1 MSMKSDDVISRLNAA
16 PKVVKARDGRR
27 YVNISTIEK
36 QLDLFFTPFG
46 WETIDFR
53 WTTCVNE
60 IIGSLTLRVKNPDT
74 GEWVSRTGAGA
85 VMIQMKKDSNVLD
98 VSSKIPN
105 AMEKMMPKLK
115 ADCTRNAAKS
125 LGNVMGRNVG
135 RKEDD
140 VEPFTQMERDA
151 LERFKQD
158 TKGVVSIEAIQER
171 FRKLPP
177 TFQESFDFKAIVS
190 ERVEFAQRASAHQLK
205 EGSAAQ

>member
-1 MSMKSDDVISRLNAA
+1 MKTDDVISRLNAA

-98 VSSKIPN
+98 VSSKITN

-115 ADCTRNAAKS
+115 SDCTRNAAKS

-135 RKEDD
+135 RKDDD
-140 VEPFTQMERDA
+140 VEPFTQMERET
-151 LERFKQD
+151 LVRFQQD
-158 TKGVVSIEAIQER
+158 TKGLVSIEAIQER
-171 FRKLPP
+171 FRLLAPS
-177 TFQESFDFKAIVS
+177 FQESFDFKKVVT
-190 ERVEFAQRASAHQLK
+190 ERVEFAQKAHLQQLK
-205 EGSAAQ
+205 EATAV